1 MGLSEQK
8 AHSCCT
14 VEVVSFSSYSLLL
27 LTGRINEDIE
37 RSHHHIFSITNN
49 NAKYSISSGSC
60 CTSITHKIIFT
71 HSAEGTCYWIV
82 PSSPS
87 ILPIHVT
94 VDWIYEQFFTLMGL
108 SLSGWNHVCECVLFL
123 LFSLHVCVC
132 GHYKAWIAIV
142 SVSIWESE
150 KKKIWWVLLL

>member
-8 AHSCCT
+8 AHCCCT

-71 HSAEGTCYWIV
+71 QCRRDLLLNCSKFSKHSAHSRYCWLNLWAIFHINGTVFVWLKPCVWVCFVSFIF
-82 PSSPS
+82 PTC
-87 ILPIHVT
+87 LCM
-94 VDWIYEQFFTLMGL
+94 W
-108 SLSGWNHVCECVLFL
+108 SL
-123 LFSLHVCVC
+123 
-132 GHYKAWIAIV
+132 
-142 SVSIWESE
+142 
-150 KKKIWWVLLL
+150 